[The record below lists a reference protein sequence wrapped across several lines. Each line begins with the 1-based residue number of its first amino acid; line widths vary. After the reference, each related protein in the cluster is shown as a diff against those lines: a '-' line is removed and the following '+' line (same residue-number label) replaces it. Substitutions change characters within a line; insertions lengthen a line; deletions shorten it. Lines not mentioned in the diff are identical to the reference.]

1 MKKYVKL
8 EKQERFD
15 SSVNEEYLKQLAAE
29 IDGYSG
35 ADIKALYTESAMSAI
50 RKHLHFDEKGKATM
64 MKSIDEVVI
73 SNDDFE
79 FAKVVVKTTQKR
91 KLETE
96 EQMRAFREL

>member
-1 MKKYVKL
+1 
-8 EKQERFD
+8 
-15 SSVNEEYLKQLAAE
+15 
-29 IDGYSG
+29 
-35 ADIKALYTESAMSAI
+35 
-50 RKHLHFDEKGKATM
+50 M

-73 SNDDFE
+73 SKDDFE